1 MIYLLYKTICI
12 FSGMHNVK
20 VHKHAG
26 VLSAYG
32 LVLADVVNEQQ
43 EAWMKPLNGLFAFH
57 LIIFFYKFLYI
68 KNIKNY

>member
-1 MIYLLYKTICI
+1 MRQ
-12 FSGMHNVK
+12 VK

-43 EAWMKPLNGLFAFH
+43 QAWMKPVDGWFFNDIYYAFFFCW
-57 LIIFFYKFLYI
+57 IFFQYYFYITHKFL
-68 KNIKNY
+68 

>member
-1 MIYLLYKTICI
+1 MRR
-12 FSGMHNVK
+12 VK

-43 EAWMKPLNGLFAFH
+43 EAWIHKFDGLIKIKFN
-57 LIIFFYKFLYI
+57 IFKF
-68 KNIKNY
+68 